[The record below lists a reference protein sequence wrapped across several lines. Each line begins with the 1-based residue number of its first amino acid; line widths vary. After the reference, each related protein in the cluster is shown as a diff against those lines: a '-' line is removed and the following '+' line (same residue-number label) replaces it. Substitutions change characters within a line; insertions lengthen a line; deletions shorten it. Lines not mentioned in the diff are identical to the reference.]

1 MDGVLKKGAEARK
14 YGISLQSVEYS
25 GDLSQDMLKFSSKM
39 ENLFLALQDL
49 YNRKV
54 EDPAAY
60 QKFFKIIDDRLQW
73 FEKAEVGRLW
83 MVFFFH

>member
-49 YNRKV
+49 NNRKV

-60 QKFFKIIDDRLQW
+60 QKFFKII
-73 FEKAEVGRLW
+73 ES
-83 MVFFFH
+83 